1 MQFQIYSITHMVST
15 KVFNVLSLNV
25 RLRKNHKIFEECIL
39 SGICRIKCTNVIN
52 LCKNKHIAC
61 EKYETYA
68 KIFMKFDIKETENE
82 KN

>member
-1 MQFQIYSITHMVST
+1 MYNKIYKH
-15 KVFNVLSLNV
+15 N
-25 RLRKNHKIFEECIL
+25 
-39 SGICRIKCTNVIN
+39 N

-68 KIFMKFDIKETENE
+68 KILMKFDIKETKNE